1 MRILSYVQ
9 EGDFVRVVTDN
20 PGRPEFVYSAYS
32 FPSIASLSLEIE
44 RSIARESSRKSER
57 QSKLDYITS
66 ELKASGAVEVVAS
79 EEVSNAPN

>member
-1 MRILSYVQ
+1 MRILSYSQ
-9 EGDFVRVVTDN
+9 EGDYVRVVTDN

-44 RSIARESSRKSER
+44 RSIARESSRKSDR
-57 QSKLDYITS
+57 QSKLSFLSS
-66 ELKASGAVEVVAS
+66 ELKSSGAVEAVAS